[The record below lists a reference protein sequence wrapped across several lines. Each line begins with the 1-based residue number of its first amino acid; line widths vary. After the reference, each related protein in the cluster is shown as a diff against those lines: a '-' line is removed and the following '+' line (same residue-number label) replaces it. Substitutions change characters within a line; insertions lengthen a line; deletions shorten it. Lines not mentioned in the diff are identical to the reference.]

1 MHSGAWHKMTFAGV
15 RDGKERADFIAY
27 LKQATKT

>member
-1 MHSGAWHKMTFAGV
+1 MHSGTRHKMAFAGV
-15 RDGKERADFIAY
+15 RDGKDRADFIAY

>member
-1 MHSGAWHKMTFAGV
+1 MAFAGV
-15 RDGKERADFIAY
+15 RDGKDRADFIAY